1 MKVTGL
7 GGGHGL
13 AATLRAARLYAD
25 DVSAVVTVA
34 DDGGSSGRLTRE
46 LRIPPPGDIRNC
58 LVALAEDSKLADLYQ
73 HRFSS
78 GALTGHTVGNLLI
91 AALAEMTGDFAAAIA
106 QAGALLGCRG
116 RVYPATTEVVA
127 LKAQV
132 DGGVVHGQVAV
143 AQTTAAIQAV
153 YLKPPRPE
161 AHAGAV
167 AAICE
172 ADQVVLGPGSLFTSL
187 IATVLVPGIRQALQ
201 STDALRVFVCNSR
214 TQRGETHGLSA
225 GAHLD
230 ALFAHAGPEAVDVVL
245 LQSPPT
251 APDGVAIDREA
262 LEMRGVRL
270 VEADLATCDGA
281 HDPRLL
287 AHVLSSL

>member
-1 MKVTGL
+1 VKVTGL

-91 AALAEMTGDFAAAIA
+91 AALAEMTGDFAAAVA
-106 QAGALLGCRG
+106 QAGALLGSRG

-127 LKAQV
+127 LRAQV
-132 DGGVVHGQVAV
+132 DGGVVRGQVAV
-143 AQTTAAIQAV
+143 AQTSAAIQAV

-201 STDALRVFVCNSR
+201 KTDALRVFVCNSR
-214 TQRGETHGLSA
+214 PQRGETHGLSA

-230 ALFAHAGPEAVDVVL
+230 ALFAHAGPQAVDVVL
-245 LQSPPT
+245 LQSPSA
-251 APDGVAIDREA
+251 APDGVTIDREA
-262 LEMRGVRL
+262 LEMSGVRL
-270 VEADLATCDGA
+270 VEADLVTCGGA

-287 AHVLSSL
+287 ADALSSL